1 MTGITPIL
9 TIFFGL
15 GLCLLLSFL
24 LSGMEA
30 GVFALNRLRVRRL
43 ARMGNA
49 QAQLLQSFLEQ
60 LEKFLWTILVGNTL
74 VNFLILG
81 WVIAKLHDWLA
92 GQTVLIVVLFT
103 VIVFGF
109 YSFFDLLP
117 KMLFRAYPNRLCLAS
132 ANVVRLVHLGL
143 APLVFLVESISRL
156 VLRWRGSRA
165 FTGRLFGNR
174 EEMRAVMAEAAQALT
189 SEEHA
194 MVNRVL
200 DLQHF
205 TVAQITI
212 PLTKTF
218 SLEGQ
223 SRLTEALKLAQEK
236 NLSRLPVWE
245 TREGKRRIAGMLDV
259 GALLFVE
266 KLEAEKTAGEFMSPA
281 LFLDDSTRLEIALRR
296 MQRAG
301 QRLAIVLA
309 RDGSEVGVVS
319 LEDILKLMFGEVRL

>member
-1 MTGITPIL
+1 MSAIFS
-9 TIFFGL
+9 TIFAL

-43 ARMGNA
+43 ARTGNA
-49 QAQLLQSFLEQ
+49 QAQILHGFLDKP
-60 LEKFLWTILVGNTL
+60 EKFLWTILLGNTL
-74 VNFLILG
+74 VNFFILG
-81 WVIAKLHDWLA
+81 WVIAKLHEWFA
-92 GQTVLIVVLFT
+92 GHTTVIIALFT
-103 VIVFGF
+103 VIVFVF
-109 YSFFDLLP
+109 YSFSDLLP

-132 ANVVRLVHLGL
+132 ANVFRFVHLAL
-143 APLVFLVESISRL
+143 APLVFLVESVSQFF
-156 VLRWRGSRA
+156 LRRRGSRV

-212 PLTKTF
+212 PLAKTF
-218 SLEGQ
+218 ALEVQSPLRDALSLVQG
-223 SRLTEALKLAQEK
+223 K

-245 TREGKRRIAGMLDV
+245 TRDGKRRIAGLLDV
-259 GALLFVE
+259 GALLF
-266 KLEAEKTAGEFMSPA
+266 LENLDAAKTAGEFMSPA

-309 RDGSEVGVVS
+309 RDGHEAGVVA
-319 LEDILKLMFGEVRL
+319 LEDILKLMFGEVKL

>member
-1 MTGITPIL
+1 MSAQL
-9 TIFFGL
+9 TNFFGL

-43 ARMGNA
+43 ARTGNP
-49 QAQLLQSFLEQ
+49 QARLLNDFLARPER
-60 LEKFLWTILVGNTL
+60 FLWTILVGNTL
-74 VNFLILG
+74 VNFLFLG
-81 WVIAKLHDWLA
+81 WVIAKLHEWFSGHMA
-92 GQTVLIVVLFT
+92 AIVVLFT
-103 VIVFGF
+103 AIVFLF
-109 YSFFDLLP
+109 YAFFDLLP
-117 KMLFRAYPNRLCLAS
+117 KMLFRAYPNRLCLAT
-132 ANVVRLVHLGL
+132 ANVFRFVHLTL
-143 APLVFLVESISRL
+143 SPLVFVVEGGSQL
-156 VLRWRGSRA
+156 ALRWRGSRT

-189 SEEHA
+189 TEEHA

-212 PLTKTF
+212 PLAKTLF
-218 SLEGQ
+218 VEVNSSL
-223 SRLTEALKLAQEK
+223 RDAVKIAQEN
-236 NLSRLPVWE
+236 NLTRLPVFE
-245 TREGKRRIAGMLDV
+245 SRDGKRRVAGMLDV
-259 GALLFVE
+259 GALLF
-266 KLEAEKTAGEFMSPA
+266 LENLPAEKFAGEFMSPA

-309 RDGSEVGVVS
+309 RDGREVGVVA
-319 LEDILKLMFGEVRL
+319 LEDILKLMFGEVKL